1 MRPVGGD
8 RADRVVEVASIALSS
23 LLVKRGVE
31 AGRRQL
37 GGVGRLEVGRVKW
50 REGGVT
56 GGGVEGG
63 KE

>member
-1 MRPVGGD
+1 M
-8 RADRVVEVASIALSS
+8 SS
-23 LLVKRGVE
+23 LLLKRGVE

>member
-1 MRPVGGD
+1 M
-8 RADRVVEVASIALSS
+8 
-23 LLVKRGVE
+23 
-31 AGRRQL
+31 

-63 KE
+63 KGVTRGRSYARLVRRMDYISIDEGEGEGEGEG